1 MERIIQSFQNLPL
14 ALPGNM
20 ISYEDQTTFAN
31 VLPLW
36 RHMFWLAVLFVAFAT
51 SVQVRLDVQQL
62 RKDIDRNERTQ
73 RRATVTNERL
83 RLELDS
89 RRRAE
94 AVQDL
99 ALKMGIQ
106 NRQRLFRLRSS
117 REPKPI
123 TRPPGTDSVDP
134 QVLSVLQLRNER
146 RFLVD
151 C

>member
-106 NRQRLFRLRSS
+106 
-117 REPKPI
+117 EPA
-123 TRPPGTDSVDP
+123 T
-134 QVLSVLQLRNER
+134 
-146 RFLVD
+146 LVQIAEQP
-151 C
+151 